1 MDEKDVAVEVV
12 EGSAG
17 HRALRERAA
26 NGDEF
31 SIMTLVALENGYPED
46 LVPGVTLLPV
56 VDKDGSEVGC
66 DEEGDGF
73 RYFVNKLPNGMYA
86 AVVPSPTSLAKVAG
100 TPYRAIEL
108 LVRELCARS
117 RSGRWNPHYPR
128 AQGSPPIQH
137 AIELLQE
144 HLAVEVANRKRLA
157 ASKSE
162 NYSGASEVVSSIATA
177 IAALGR
183 VKEA

>member
-1 MDEKDVAVEVV
+1 M
-12 EGSAG
+12 
-17 HRALRERAA
+17 RERAA

-31 SIMTLVALENGYPED
+31 SIMTLVAFENGYPED
-46 LVPGVTLLPV
+46 VVPGVTLLPV
-56 VDKDGSEVGC
+56 VDKDGSEGGC

-86 AVVPSPTSLAKVAG
+86 AVVPAPTSLAKVAS
-100 TPYRAIEL
+100 TPYKAIEL

-157 ASKSE
+157 ASKWNAEGSKAE
-162 NYSGASEVVSSIATA
+162 SYSGASEVVSSIATA
-177 IAALGR
+177 TAALGR